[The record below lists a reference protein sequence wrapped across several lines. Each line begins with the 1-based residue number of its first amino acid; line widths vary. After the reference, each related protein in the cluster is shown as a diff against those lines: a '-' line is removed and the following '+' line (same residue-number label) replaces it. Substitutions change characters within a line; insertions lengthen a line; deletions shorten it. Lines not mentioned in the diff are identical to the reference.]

1 MPFVSF
7 CFTTFKRPDILIE
20 TVRSI
25 LLQSFD
31 DYEVIISDNDPES
44 SGKKITE
51 VIKDARVKYFPNGEN
66 LGMKKSFNKSLERSS
81 GEYIVMIADDD
92 PVYPE
97 MLQTLVDLEAKY
109 PGYGVYTG
117 ACNWFCTSVEIAD
130 LFNIN
135 VGANSYLAH
144 ADIDTV
150 RTFTAN
156 EFLVDFFNFK
166 ILPNYLW
173 SCAMVKRSVLVEKGG
188 VPDYGTA
195 FLGDYAYLSI
205 MASHSGCVVINRALG
220 HQTIHNENFGR
231 AQNDQI
237 KTACVNFVDYVSERV
252 KHLKDWP
259 VIEANMKRFV
269 GLWAFSHMAF
279 LYRFYQMRNPAELR
293 NFLEAEKQVFDVPF
307 IKQYKLKYTLKKKY
321 PALHDFIVRVKKQ
334 LKK

>member
-7 CFTTFKRPDILIE
+7 CFTTYKRPCTLIE
-20 TVRSI
+20 TVKSI
-25 LLQSFD
+25 LLQSFT
-31 DYEVIISDNDPES
+31 DYEVIISDNDPEQ

-51 VIKDARVKYFPNGEN
+51 VITDPRVKYFANNEN

-97 MLQTLVDLEAKY
+97 MLETLIKLYKDY

-117 ACNWFCTSVEIAD
+117 ACNWFCTNVEIAK
-130 LFNIN
+130 LFNIK
-135 VGANSYLAH
+135 VGANSYLANL
-144 ADIDTV
+144 DVDTV

-156 EFLVDFFNFK
+156 EFLIDFFNFK

-173 SCAMVKRSVLVEKGG
+173 STAMVKREILIEKGG

-231 AQNDQI
+231 AQNEQI
-237 KTACVNFVDYVSERV
+237 KTACVNFVDYVSKRIN
-252 KHLKDWP
+252 HLKDWA
-259 VIEANMKRFV
+259 VIEQHMKRFV
-269 GLWAFSHMAF
+269 ALWAFSHMAF
-279 LYRFYQMRNPAELR
+279 LHGYFKKNAPQEMKG
-293 NFLEAEKQVFDVPF
+293 FLVAEKEVFDVPF
-307 IKQYKLKYTLKKKY
+307 IKPLKTKYLLKKSL
-321 PALHDFIVRVKKQ
+321 PAVHDAIVAIKKR
-334 LKK
+334 L